1 MQGQPEKQVNLPD
14 GQTIWLRCLPLVP
27 EDSMRSLKLCRL
39 SVYLP
44 EPCIKRA
51 MDLAAMSG
59 IYSKSGAITFVL
71 RQCIVQKEAP
81 RDPRPGRA
89 A

>member
-1 MQGQPEKQVNLPD
+1 MQGQPEKPVNLPD

-71 RQCIVQKEAP
+71 RQCIVKKEEP
-81 RDPRPGRA
+81 RVPRPGRA

>member
-1 MQGQPEKQVNLPD
+1 MPEPLEKPIVLSD
-14 GQTIWLRCLPLVP
+14 GETIWLRALPLVP

-71 RQCIVQKEAP
+71 RQCIVKKEEP
-81 RDPRPGRA
+81 RVPRPGRA

>member
-59 IYSKSGAITFVL
+59 IYTKSGAITYVL
-71 RQCIVQKEAP
+71 RQCIVKKEAP
-81 RDPRPGRA
+81 RVPGSGRA

>member
-71 RQCIVQKEAP
+71 RQCIVKKEEP
-81 RDPRPGRA
+81 RVPRPGRA

>member
-1 MQGQPEKQVNLPD
+1 MQGQPEKSVNLPD

-59 IYSKSGAITFVL
+59 IYSKSGAITYVL
-71 RQCIVQKEAP
+71 RQCIVKKEEP
-81 RDPRPGRA
+81 RVPRPGRA

>member
-1 MQGQPEKQVNLPD
+1 MPEPLEKPIVLSD
-14 GQTIWLRCLPLVP
+14 GETIWLRALPLVP

-59 IYSKSGAITFVL
+59 IYSKSGAITYVL
-71 RQCIVQKEAP
+71 RQCIVKKEAP
-81 RDPRPGRA
+81 RDSRPSRA

>member
-1 MQGQPEKQVNLPD
+1 MADAPEKPVTLSD
-14 GQTIWLRCLPLVP
+14 GETIWLRCLPLVP

-71 RQCIVQKEAP
+71 RQCIVKKEEP
-81 RDPRPGRA
+81 RVPGSGRA